1 MRKLNKV
8 VLGGSKRTGLMPAI
22 AGLAIAAAVVTLPEG
37 ALAQQ
42 GGLPN
47 FQGATCR
54 ISGSTAT
61 TTFEF
66 KGVGN
71 ENVCVVST
79 GEFTGTCA
87 CQSNSGQCP
96 NAANKAG
103 ISQQQTATLV
113 PEVKNGRIRSSIT
126 VASTLNDQSCEQLE
140 ATSPTFHCGSG
151 QDPVLAS
158 RGLEGSEVTFEAC
171 LTTASVGQ
179 PCSCPASAT
188 TVVPETTLTCT
199 GTAQP
204 QTIIPQ
210 CA

>member
-1 MRKLNKV
+1 MRLY
-8 VLGGSKRTGLMPAI
+8 LSSIRTGLIGVAAVLAI
-22 AGLAIAAAVVTLPEG
+22 AGVGVALPG
-37 ALAQQ
+37 DAWAQA

-47 FQGATCR
+47 FEGAACT

-71 ENVCVVST
+71 ENVCVVSS

-103 ISQQQTATLV
+103 ISQQVSANLV

-126 VASTLNDQSCEQLE
+126 VASTLNDQSCATLE
-140 ATSPTFHCGSG
+140 ASSPTFNCGSG

-179 PCSCPASAT
+179 PCTCPEGAT
-188 TVVPETTLTCT
+188 TVVEETTLTCT

-210 CA
+210 CL

>member
-1 MRKLNKV
+1 MRKLNMV
-8 VLGGSKRTGLMPAI
+8 VLGGSTRTGLMAAI
-22 AGLAIAAAVVTLPEG
+22 AGLAIAAAVVTLPED
-37 ALAQQ
+37 ALAQ

-47 FQGATCR
+47 FEGATCR
-54 ISGSTAT
+54 ISGITAT
-61 TTFEF
+61 TSFEF

-71 ENVCVVST
+71 QNVCVVST

-87 CQSNSGQCP
+87 CQSNSGNCP

-103 ISQQQTATLV
+103 ISQETSASLV
-113 PEVKNGRIRSSIT
+113 PEVKNGRIRSSID
-126 VASTLNDQSCEQLE
+126 VASTLNDQSCATLE
-140 ATSPTFHCGSG
+140 ASSPTFNCGSG

-158 RGLEGSEVTFEAC
+158 RGLASSQVTFEAC
-171 LTTASVGQ
+171 LTTASVRQ
-179 PCSCPASAT
+179 PCTCPSTAT

-210 CA
+210 CL

>member
-1 MRKLNKV
+1 MRLY
-8 VLGGSKRTGLMPAI
+8 LSSIRTGLIGVAAVLAI
-22 AGLAIAAAVVTLPEG
+22 AGVGVALPG
-37 ALAQQ
+37 DAWAQA

-47 FQGATCR
+47 FEGATCR

-71 ENVCVVST
+71 ENVCVVSS

-126 VASTLNDQSCEQLE
+126 VASTLNDQSCATLE
-140 ATSPTFHCGSG
+140 ASSPTFNCGSG

-158 RGLEGSEVTFEAC
+158 RGLEDSEVTFEAC

-179 PCSCPASAT
+179 PCSCPAGAT
-188 TVVPETTLTCT
+188 TVVPETTVPCT

-210 CA
+210 CL